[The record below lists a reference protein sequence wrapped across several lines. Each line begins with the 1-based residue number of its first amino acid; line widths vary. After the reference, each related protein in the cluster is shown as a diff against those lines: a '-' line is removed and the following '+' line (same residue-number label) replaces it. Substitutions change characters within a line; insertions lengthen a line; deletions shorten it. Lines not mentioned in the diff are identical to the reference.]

1 MTTNNTTPLC
11 SILCVRNAHPRDK
24 NIKFEEEGHK
34 YTIYNDNGN
43 DNTGLG
49 SSGYTSVTTW
59 VHTHFPHFDADSI
72 IGRMMSG
79 KAWKP
84 GHKYWGLTASE
95 IKDLWNTKRDDACG
109 AGTKLHYEI
118 ECFMNSKVLI
128 FDYTHLELL
137 YQHNILIKYDK
148 RYLDF
153 GIEWS
158 YFLKFVSDFPQLKP
172 YRTEWMIYHED
183 AKIAGSIDMVYENP
197 DGTLSIY
204 DWKRS
209 KDITSENTWNKYA
222 LHPVVAHIPDTNFW
236 HYALQLNTYKYIL
249 EDKYGKK
256 IRELNL
262 VRIHPDNPAK
272 TYEVISVPIMT
283 REMIDL
289 FLELKK
295 KSV

>member
-1 MTTNNTTPLC
+1 MSAPIPTTLQINNRETRDNH
-11 SILCVRNAHPRDK
+11 IRFYAH
-24 NIKFEEEGHK
+24 GHK
-34 YTIYNDNGN
+34 YEIITD
-43 DNTGLG
+43 LR
-49 SSGYTSVTTW
+49 SRYTSVTTW
-59 VHTHFPHFDADSI
+59 NKSLFPKFDADAVI
-72 IGRMMSG
+72 ANIMKG
-79 KAWKP
+79 KNWNP
-84 GHKYWGLTASE
+84 DNKYWGMTPEQIKASWFSSGASVA
-95 IKDLWNTKRDDACG
+95 D
-109 AGTKLHYEI
+109 AGTNLHEQI
-118 ECFMNSKVLI
+118 ERFMNNTVLPAG
-128 FDYTHLELL
+128 YTHRHLLEH
-137 YQHNILIKYDK
+137 YRSQEDT
-148 RYLDF
+148 
-153 GIEWS
+153 IERGPEWQF
-158 YFLKFVSDFPQLKP
+158 FLKFVEENPDMKP

>member
-1 MTTNNTTPLC
+1 MNNTVLP
-11 SILCVRNAHPRDK
+11 A
-24 NIKFEEEGHK
+24 
-34 YTIYNDNGN
+34 
-43 DNTGLG
+43 
-49 SSGYTSVTTW
+49 GYTHRHLLEHYRSQEDT
-59 VHTHFPHFDADSI
+59 I
-72 IGRMMSG
+72 ERG
-79 KAWKP
+79 
-84 GHKYWGLTASE
+84 SE
-95 IKDLWNTKRDDACG
+95 WQ
-109 AGTKLHYEI
+109 
-118 ECFMNSKVLI
+118 F
-128 FDYTHLELL
+128 
-137 YQHNILIKYDK
+137 
-148 RYLDF
+148 
-153 GIEWS
+153 
-158 YFLKFVSDFPQLKP
+158 FLKFVEENPDMKP

-183 AKIAGSIDMVYENP
+183 VKIAGSIDMVYENP

-222 LHPVVAHIPDTNFW
+222 LHPVVQHIPDTNFW

-249 EDKYGKK
+249 EDKYGKN

-272 TYEVISVPIMT
+272 TYELISVPIMT